1 VDFFGANGS
10 ALATYDAMFHSVNK
24 DKENFKLEPLCDLL
38 DRIQMMY
45 VPMLGDKVTLVMF
58 KISGFIV
65 KIWNVVLF
73 YIIFLLV
80 W

>member
-1 VDFFGANGS
+1 VDFFGAKGS
-10 ALATYDAMFHSVNK
+10 ALATFDDMFHAVNK

-58 KISGFIV
+58 KISGFTV
-65 KIWNVVLF
+65 KISNVVIFF
-73 YIIFLLV
+73 YYYF
-80 W
+80 

>member
-58 KISGFIV
+58 KISGFTV
-65 KIWNVVLF
+65 KISNVVIFF
-73 YIIFLLV
+73 YYYF
-80 W
+80 